1 MIIKII
7 NFILSPWWKKD
18 PYSEY
23 YWNKEKTT
31 GYTLIELLSFLW
43 IIPLVIL
50 TFGFEVSNNKFKDN
64 CKIVFLLVFYSIVF
78 SLIFMNNRIFT

>member
-1 MIIKII
+1 MIIKIL
-7 NFILSPWWKKD
+7 NFILSPWYKKEES
-18 PYSEY
+18 SEY

-31 GYTLIELLSFLW
+31 GYTLNELVSFLW

-64 CKIVFLLVFYSIVF
+64 CKIIFLLVFYTI
-78 SLIFMNNRIFT
+78 IFNLTIWYFVS